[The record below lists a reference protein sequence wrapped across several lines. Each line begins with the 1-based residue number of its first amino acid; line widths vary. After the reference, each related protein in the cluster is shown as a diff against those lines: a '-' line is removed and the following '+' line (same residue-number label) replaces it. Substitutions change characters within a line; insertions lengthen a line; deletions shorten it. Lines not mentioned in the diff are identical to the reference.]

1 MVGLGIFPG
10 GVIFCV
16 CKSDLQRGGLFFNG
30 SFMPDPTLPPA
41 PVAPATSWN
50 PDLIFPVLAD
60 PARRKLLLALARGG
74 PRPGTVLKTSAG
86 RRLDATLKHL
96 AAMRSAGLVV
106 VQPDREDGR
115 RQLYGLAPSVP
126 LVKTEAG
133 NVIDFGFCLLR
144 L

>member
-1 MVGLGIFPG
+1 
-10 GVIFCV
+10 
-16 CKSDLQRGGLFFNG
+16 
-30 SFMPDPTLPPA
+30 MPDSNQPSA
-41 PVAPATSWN
+41 PVAPAISWN
-50 PDLIFPVLAD
+50 PDLIFSVLAD
-60 PARRKLLLALARGG
+60 PARRKVLLALARGG
-74 PRPGTVLKTSAG
+74 PKAGAVLKTSAG

-106 VQPDREDGR
+106 VLPNPEDGR